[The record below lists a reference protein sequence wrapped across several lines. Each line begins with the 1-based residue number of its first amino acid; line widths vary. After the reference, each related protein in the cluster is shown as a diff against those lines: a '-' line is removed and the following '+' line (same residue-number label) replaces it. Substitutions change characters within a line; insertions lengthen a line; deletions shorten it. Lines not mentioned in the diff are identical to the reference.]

1 MNGGFIWGSGV
12 KIDDVNRVRDQ
23 LNDSQIRLNNQ
34 KLAYNQ
40 NRSIMLGQLESVFT
54 EPSDLGLASIANE
67 FFNSWSELSVTPN
80 SMALRDNVI
89 QKAEKLSARVNNIHE
104 EIDTMQSGIISDFK
118 SKVASLNSYLRQV
131 DDLNK
136 QIAKTSTVGQ
146 NSNDLMDKRD
156 EVIDELS
163 KLANINVTYND
174 DNAAMISVGG
184 VFAVDNVNYM
194 QFKIHQK
201 DGKLQVVTEDGN
213 NTMNLTGGELFALS
227 DTYSNTI
234 PDYLNQLN
242 EIVNAIFDK
251 VNNEHQKG
259 FTIDDPPQT
268 GQQFFESYI
277 NGELKINEDILNDPK
292 KIAVSSDGTNGNGDI
307 AIAISELQGAQIL
320 NGATIS
326 EAYSFLVS
334 NIGSDKLNAQETAE
348 GSELVSA
355 QLEQQRSS
363 VSGVSV
369 DEEMTKIIIYQ
380 RSYDA
385 SAKLIQVADEMLQTI
400 LEIV

>member
-234 PDYLNQLN
+234 PNYLNQLN

-259 FTIDDPPQT
+259 FTIDDPPQS